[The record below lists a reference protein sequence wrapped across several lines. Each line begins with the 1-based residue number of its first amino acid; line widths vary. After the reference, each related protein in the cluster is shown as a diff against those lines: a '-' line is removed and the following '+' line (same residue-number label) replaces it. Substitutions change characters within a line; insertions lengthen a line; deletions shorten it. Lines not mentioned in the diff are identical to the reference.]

1 MDEPVPGPIRVL
13 IAEDQVL
20 LRTSFAALAGAEPD
34 LEVVGRA
41 ADGTAPSSSSP
52 PTRPASCGPGIEVR
66 LHVRLYGAL
75 VGRVRLTGAFS
86 CRTHAVVCTYVR

>member
-20 LRTSFAALAGAEPD
+20 LRTSFAALAGAELD

-41 ADGTAPSSSSP
+41 ADGGAGP
-52 PTRPASCGPGIEVR
+52 RPARHRRLRGRPRAARELRCACMCACMERWLGGCG
-66 LHVRLYGAL
+66 
-75 VGRVRLTGAFS
+75 
-86 CRTHAVVCTYVR
+86 

>member
-1 MDEPVPGPIRVL
+1 MWTWGVAMDEPVPGPIRVL

-41 ADGTAPSSSSP
+41 ADGGGGPRP
-52 PTRPASCGPGIEVR
+52 PPPPPPPPAGGGPG
-66 LHVRLYGAL
+66 
-75 VGRVRLTGAFS
+75 GRAG
-86 CRTHAVVCTYVR
+86 CRRYWRR